1 MPTSDSD
8 SERGGGN
15 NRFDTVNLLV
25 EIKLRLS
32 DGAIWTSHRPATP
45 GDAGRLEQ
53 WPSGG
58 LVQTAHALL
67 IEALRREAYTTA
79 IAIMSKQQIDVE
91 HQSLDAK
98 SINDALRIQVT
109 TFLEKF
115 ALGAIQDAISKIESQ
130 K

>member
-1 MPTSDSD
+1 MPISD
-8 SERGGGN
+8 GGDA

-45 GDAGRLEQ
+45 GDASRLEQ

-67 IEALRREAYTTA
+67 IEALRREAYTMA
-79 IAIMSKQQIDVE
+79 ITKLSQGHEKITPEELQNALTVMVQRFVDQFSQGAVQ
-91 HQSLDAK
+91 
-98 SINDALRIQVT
+98 DAL
-109 TFLEKF
+109 
-115 ALGAIQDAISKIESQ
+115 GKIN
-130 K
+130 

>member
-1 MPTSDSD
+1 MPNSD
-8 SERGGGN
+8 
-15 NRFDTVNLLV
+15 NRFDTANLLV

-32 DGAIWTSHRPATP
+32 DGAIWTSHRPATA

-67 IEALRREAYTTA
+67 IEALRREAYTMA
-79 IAIMSKQQIDVE
+79 IAIMSKQDGY
-91 HQSLDAK
+91 LDEQTLK
-98 SINDALRIQVT
+98 EALRMQVIS
-109 TFLEKF
+109 FLEDF
-115 ALGAIQDAISKIESQ
+115 CTGAVQDAMSKINQ

>member
-1 MPTSDSD
+1 MPNSD
-8 SERGGGN
+8 

-25 EIKLRLS
+25 EVKLRLS

-67 IEALRREAYTTA
+67 IEALRREAYTLA
-79 IAIMSKQQIDVE
+79 ITTLSQGQEVTQEELRSTLTVMLNRFVE
-91 HQSLDAK
+91 QFGQGAVQ
-98 SINDALRIQVT
+98 DAL
-109 TFLEKF
+109 
-115 ALGAIQDAISKIESQ
+115 SKIQ
-130 K
+130 R

>member
-1 MPTSDSD
+1 MPTSDS
-8 SERGGGN
+8 EGGGSG

-58 LVQTAHALL
+58 LTQTAHALL
-67 IEALRREAYTTA
+67 IEALRREAYTLA
-79 IAIMSKQQIDVE
+79 ITKLSQGHEEITPEELQNTLAVMIQRFVNQFGQGAV
-91 HQSLDAK
+91 Q
-98 SINDALRIQVT
+98 DAL
-109 TFLEKF
+109 
-115 ALGAIQDAISKIESQ
+115 SKI
-130 K
+130 KT

>member
-1 MPTSDSD
+1 MPTSE
-8 SERGGGN
+8 SERDGA

-67 IEALRREAYTTA
+67 IEALRREAYTMA
-79 IAIMSKQQIDVE
+79 ITKLSQGHEEVSQEELRNALTVMIQRFVDQFSQGAVQ
-91 HQSLDAK
+91 
-98 SINDALRIQVT
+98 DAL
-109 TFLEKF
+109 
-115 ALGAIQDAISKIESQ
+115 SKI
-130 K
+130 KT